1 MKGFPLFALLSACA
15 ISLAAEPEIVVLR
28 ETISQVVDVKTQS
41 SQEKNAWELEKASMA
56 GLLDLHKKELAL
68 LDEELAAAGQSTD
81 GYDEKQEEAKAGI
94 AKLKE
99 SKSLTGETVSA
110 NKALAL
116 ALAKRFPLPL
126 KKDAEA
132 DIIELE
138 EWQKGD
144 EPRQGLQAILRII
157 TQAEQFNRRLTR
169 VKEER
174 DGRQVDVI
182 YLGLASAY
190 YADRNGS
197 AGIGTPGVDTPGV
210 DGWTWTGQDDLHD
223 EVMLVLAQLDKK
235 RPPELVS
242 LPVKIEAQP
251 AR

>member
-1 MKGFPLFALLSACA
+1 MKGFSLIVLLSSSSF
-15 ISLAAEPEIVVLR
+15 SLAAEPEVVVLR

-41 SQEKNAWELEKASMA
+41 SQEKNTWELQKASMA
-56 GLLDLHKKELAL
+56 ELLELHKKELAL
-68 LDEELAAAGQSTD
+68 LDEELATAGQSTD
-81 GYDEKQEEAKAGI
+81 GYEEKQEEAKAGI

-99 SKSLTGETVSA
+99 SKSLTGETISA
-110 NKALAL
+110 NKAVAL
-116 ALAKRFPLPL
+116 ALAKRFPIPL
-126 KKDAEA
+126 KTAAEA

-174 DGRQVDVI
+174 EGRQVEVI

-190 YADRNGS
+190 YADRDGS
-197 AGIGTPGVDTPGV
+197 AGIGTPGA
-210 DGWTWTGQDDLHD
+210 DGWTWTKQNDVHD

-242 LPVKIEAQP
+242 LPVKIESQS